1 MSIEIH
7 PTALVAPEAKI
18 GDGSSIGAYSIIGPK
33 VTLGANSKVASHV
46 VIEGNTK
53 AGDGNEFFQFSSI
66 GSRPQD
72 LKYKGE
78 DSVVEIG
85 DRNTIREYVTIQP
98 GTLGG
103 GMRTVLGNGNL
114 LMGSVHIGHDSIV
127 GNSNILAN
135 GVAVAGHV
143 RIGNGVTVGGLS
155 GIHQFVQLGDLAFIA
170 AGAMV
175 SQDIPPFCMAQGDRA
190 ALVGL
195 NKIGMQRKGLDSAV
209 ISEIKRLYRELFVA
223 DGPFRQKIEKLT
235 SSVESE
241 AGRAFLHF
249 IANSERGVAHARGGS
264 DSD

>member
-7 PTALVAPEAKI
+7 PTALVSPEAKI
-18 GDGSSIGAYSIIGPK
+18 GDGSCVGPYSIIGPK
-33 VTLGANSKVASHV
+33 VTLGTGTKVASHV
-46 VIEGNTK
+46 VIEGHTI
-53 AGDGNEFFQFSSI
+53 AGDGNEFFQFCSI

-98 GTLGG
+98 GTSGG
-103 GMRTVLGNGNL
+103 GMRTVIGNGNL

-143 RIGNGVTVGGLS
+143 KIGNGVTIGGLS

-175 SQDIPPFCMAQGDRA
+175 TQDIPPFCMAQGDRA

-195 NKIGMQRKGLDSAV
+195 NRIGMQRKGLDTNV

-235 SSVESE
+235 ASVESE
-241 AGRAFLHF
+241 ASKTFLSF
-249 IANSERGVAHARGGS
+249 ITNSQRGVAHARGGS
-264 DSD
+264 DPD